1 VDYNVSDNLNTES
14 SLIALQLAVKQRKNK
29 EISLI
34 HHSDRGLQYC
44 ANEYQKII
52 NQNEI
57 QPSMTQNSDPYEN
70 AEAKRIGILK
80 QEFYIDKYN
89 KKLPIMK
96 KIIKETVNINN
107 EKRLHLSNH
116 ILTPNQMHQQKK
128 IIMKT
133 YKSKTASKTFFD
145 AV

>member
-1 VDYNVSDNLNTES
+1 
-14 SLIALQLAVKQRKNK
+14 
-29 EISLI
+29 
-34 HHSDRGLQYC
+34 
-44 ANEYQKII
+44 
-52 NQNEI
+52 
-57 QPSMTQNSDPYEN
+57 
-70 AEAKRIGILK
+70 
-80 QEFYIDKYN
+80 
-89 KKLPIMK
+89 MK